1 MLICFART
9 LIKKN
14 KIVIMDETTSSL
26 DTKTKKI
33 INENIEKYLKESTV
47 LMITNQI
54 DMLKRCD
61 KIIVIDN
68 GEIIQIGKYD
78 ELIEDKNS
86 IFYKLFIN

>member
-1 MLICFART
+1 M
-9 LIKKN
+9 
-14 KIVIMDETTSSL
+14 E
-26 DTKTKKI
+26 TKTKKI